1 MNSKNNLRVGIFVS
15 LLIALLGISLFMV
28 GGSTKLLEK
37 RYTLITEWKDVS
49 GLKVGAI
56 VRLSGWDVG
65 EVTGIEFASQSKR
78 TLIVT
83 MSIERKYQHLIRQCS
98 PGQENPENPMLTPPK
113 VSSEARIDTIG
124 ILGDKLVTINI
135 GDSECTQ
142 IPDSGF
148 IRAEEAIDIVAYAK
162 KITSIVNQL
171 DSIGRK
177 VDIMLGTEEDAR
189 QTSKSIAN
197 SVQNLELM
205 TKEIKEGEGL
215 IHAILYDKK
224 LARNISSSLEN
235 LNAATSSLNQSV
247 QVLETGDGVAHELI
261 YGHNGREA
269 VLEIR
274 NAATTLSRLAEDFEQ
289 SNSLAYALLY
299 DPAQKEILNEIKITI
314 DELKLA
320 SQNLNEGDG
329 TAALL
334 LRVPTL
340 YEDLRTLVGGA
351 KRNKM
356 LRSFIRWT
364 IQESEHRN
372 NNSWKK

>member
-1 MNSKNNLRVGIFVS
+1 
-15 LLIALLGISLFMV
+15 
-28 GGSTKLLEK
+28 
-37 RYTLITEWKDVS
+37 
-49 GLKVGAI
+49 
-56 VRLSGWDVG
+56 
-65 EVTGIEFASQSKR
+65 
-78 TLIVT
+78 
-83 MSIERKYQHLIRQCS
+83 
-98 PGQENPENPMLTPPK
+98 
-113 VSSEARIDTIG
+113 
-124 ILGDKLVTINI
+124 
-135 GDSECTQ
+135 
-142 IPDSGF
+142 
-148 IRAEEAIDIVAYAK
+148 
-162 KITSIVNQL
+162 
-171 DSIGRK
+171 
-177 VDIMLGTEEDAR
+177 
-189 QTSKSIAN
+189 
-197 SVQNLELM
+197 M

-235 LNAATSSLNQSV
+235 LNEATSSLNQSV

-299 DPAQKEILNEIKITI
+299 DPSQKEILNEIKITI
-314 DELKLA
+314 DELKVA

-334 LRVPTL
+334 LRDPTL

-372 NNSWKK
+372 NNNWKK

>member
-1 MNSKNNLRVGIFVS
+1 
-15 LLIALLGISLFMV
+15 
-28 GGSTKLLEK
+28 K

-49 GLKVGAI
+49 GLKVGAT

-83 MSIERKYQHLIRQCS
+83 MSIERQYQHLIRQCS
-98 PGQENPENPMLTPPK
+98 PEQENPEDPMRSPPK

-142 IPDSGF
+142 IPNSGF

-162 KITSIVNQL
+162 KVTSIVNQL

-177 VDIMLGTEEDAR
+177 VDIMLGTEDDAR
-189 QTSKSIAN
+189 KTSKSIAN
-197 SVQNLELM
+197 SVQNLEEM

-224 LARNISSSLEN
+224 LARNISSSLDN
-235 LNAATSSLNQSV
+235 LNEATSSLNQSV

-274 NAATTLSRLAEDFEQ
+274 NAATTLSRLAEDFEK
-289 SNSLAYALLY
+289 SNSLAYTLLY
-299 DPAQKEILNEIKITI
+299 DPSQKEILNEIKVTI
-314 DELKLA
+314 DELKMA

-334 LRVPTL
+334 LRDPTL

-372 NNSWKK
+372 NNQWKE